1 MINRFNKF
9 EQLYERNIESDIK
22 GMTIINVDIQPD
34 YEKAFADSFEVYDW
48 IFYLNH
54 LDESNKIIFLYNG
67 FDTLGMVTKDDYIY
81 WLVEHGMYEETLE
94 RCEFYDKGY
103 AFFRYLID
111 SDVEDRSIIKL
122 VKFMLKHNI
131 TDSRDIEFDDYEEFI
146 TDSDLID
153 AKRLLSDGVDC
164 IYLPDLMDYLKNK
177 DNIILLGGAEN
188 ECLKEVEI
196 SLNALGKSY
205 SIEREFVY

>member
-131 TDSRDIEFDDYEEFI
+131 TDSRDIEFDDYEEFT

-153 AKRLLSDGVDC
+153 VKRLLSDDGDC

-205 SIEREFVY
+205 SVEREFVY